1 MTRKFYGEIFCQP
14 LIILLIIAITLVRGC
29 RFFHLNKIDILPVN
43 YRIEKTPIFV
53 YFLVAKPLQ
62 YEIVPIVPN
71 LILMEKL

>member
-1 MTRKFYGEIFCQP
+1 MTRKFDHKIFLRP

-53 YFLVAKPLQ
+53 DVLVAKPLQ
-62 YEIVPIVPN
+62 YEIVPILIN